1 MPSSIVNPKALEEA
15 AALDAKFKKSGPVGP
30 LHGIPVLLKD
40 NVNTKDMPTTG
51 GSKSLEGYVPP
62 NDAFIT
68 KKLRDAGAIIIAKV
82 NLHEFAV
89 WGESVS
95 SMLGQTLNPYDLTR
109 TPGGSSGGT
118 GAGLAANFGILGIG
132 TDTVN
137 SIRSPASA
145 NSIVGIRPT
154 IGLVSRDG
162 IIPYSFTQDA
172 AGPMART
179 VTDATKMLNVLTG
192 YDPGDQA
199 TAWSIGNIQ
208 KDYAKYLKKDGLKGK
223 RIGILRSFFGTQP
236 IHEEVNAVTNKAIED
251 CKKMGA
257 TLVELNTPDIDSG
270 KIANDISVHLY
281 DLRPDLD
288 SYLGDPKANTPVK
301 SLEQI
306 IASGKYHPGIEKNIK
321 EAMTLKHDA
330 SYYERLA
337 KRTKLQDRVMAHHGR
352 TEARRP
358 HLPAPEAARRPR
370 GRHPGRAQRKPRLRD
385 GLPLHRGARR
395 VHEAHRFGEDRRARR
410 SGVLRAALDG
420 GAADRDRLRLRA
432 GHEESS
438 PSRDDAEARRRDVTF
453 FRKENRQTMDKSGYT
468 LLPNR
473 ADNKCFGCGPANPQG
488 LQMQF
493 YTNGETVASW
503 ITVPPHLCGWSNLA
517 HGGILFTALD
527 EIMGRTMIYL
537 LQRFILTKSMTIEY
551 LKPVP
556 HGREFKVEGR
566 ILEVRSE
573 REAAAE
579 GIITNDAGEIC
590 TRATGLWATFTP
602 DSARKLGVADDET
615 FRWFEQVIA
624 TKR

>member
-1 MPSSIVNPKALEEA
+1 MYLKRIEAYDRKGPRLNAVIYVNPRALKEA
-15 AALDAKFKKSGPVGP
+15 AALDAKFRKSGPVGP

-40 NVNTKDMPTTG
+40 NVNTRDMPTTG

-62 NDAFIT
+62 KDAFIT
-68 KKLRDAGAIIIAKV
+68 KKLRDAGAIIFAKV

-118 GAGLAANFGILGIG
+118 GAGLAANLGLLGIG

-162 IIPYSFTQDA
+162 IIPYSLTQDA

-179 VTDATKMLNVLTG
+179 VADATKMLNVLTS

-199 TAWSIGNIQ
+199 TAWSIGNIR
-208 KDYAKYLKKDGLKGK
+208 KDYTQYLKKDGLKGK
-223 RIGILRSFFGTQP
+223 RIGILRGFFGTQP
-236 IHEEVNAVTNKAIED
+236 IHEEVNAITNKAIED
-251 CKKMGA
+251 CKKIGA

-270 KIANDISVHLY
+270 KIANDISVHLF

-337 KRTKLQDRVMAHHGR
+337 KRTKLQDRVMAIMAEQKLDALIFPHQKRPVVPVGESQVER
-352 TEARRP
+352 NGSLGSVTGFPSIVVPGGFTKPTATAPIGVPVGIEFLSRPWTEGLLIAIGYAYEQGTQMRRV
-358 HLPAPEAARRPR
+358 PATT
-370 GRHPGRAQRKPRLRD
+370 PRL
-385 GLPLHRGARR
+385 
-395 VHEAHRFGEDRRARR
+395 
-410 SGVLRAALDG
+410 
-420 GAADRDRLRLRA
+420 
-432 GHEESS
+432 
-438 PSRDDAEARRRDVTF
+438 
-453 FRKENRQTMDKSGYT
+453 
-468 LLPNR
+468 
-473 ADNKCFGCGPANPQG
+473 
-488 LQMQF
+488 
-493 YTNGETVASW
+493 
-503 ITVPPHLCGWSNLA
+503 
-517 HGGILFTALD
+517 
-527 EIMGRTMIYL
+527 
-537 LQRFILTKSMTIEY
+537 
-551 LKPVP
+551 
-556 HGREFKVEGR
+556 
-566 ILEVRSE
+566 
-573 REAAAE
+573 
-579 GIITNDAGEIC
+579 AGEM
-590 TRATGLWATFTP
+590 
-602 DSARKLGVADDET
+602 
-615 FRWFEQVIA
+615 
-624 TKR
+624 

>member
-1 MPSSIVNPKALEEA
+1 M
-15 AALDAKFKKSGPVGP
+15 GP

-51 GSKSLEGYVPP
+51 GSKSLEGYIPP
-62 NDAFIT
+62 YDATIT
-68 KKLRDAGAIIIAKV
+68 KQLRDAGAIIIAKV

-154 IGLVSRDG
+154 LGLVSRYG

-199 TAWSIGNIQ
+199 TAWSLGNIQ

-257 TLVELNTPDIDSG
+257 TLVELDTPDIDSG
-270 KIANDISVHLY
+270 KIANEISVHLY

-288 SYLGDPKANTPVK
+288 SYLGDPKNNTPVK

-306 IASGKYHPGIEKNIK
+306 IASGKFHPGIEKNIK
-321 EAMTLKHDA
+321 EAMTLKQDA
-330 SYYERLA
+330 SYFERLA
-337 KRTKLQDRVMAHHGR
+337 KRAKLQDRVMALMAEKKLDALIFPHQKRPVVPVGGTQVERNGSLGSVTGFPSIVVPGGFTKPTDSAKIGVPVGVEFFGR
-352 TEARRP
+352 PWTEGLLIEIGYAYEQGTKNRR
-358 HLPAPEAARRPR
+358 LPVTT
-370 GRHPGRAQRKPRLRD
+370 PRL
-385 GLPLHRGARR
+385 
-395 VHEAHRFGEDRRARR
+395 
-410 SGVLRAALDG
+410 
-420 GAADRDRLRLRA
+420 
-432 GHEESS
+432 
-438 PSRDDAEARRRDVTF
+438 
-453 FRKENRQTMDKSGYT
+453 
-468 LLPNR
+468 
-473 ADNKCFGCGPANPQG
+473 
-488 LQMQF
+488 
-493 YTNGETVASW
+493 
-503 ITVPPHLCGWSNLA
+503 
-517 HGGILFTALD
+517 
-527 EIMGRTMIYL
+527 
-537 LQRFILTKSMTIEY
+537 
-551 LKPVP
+551 
-556 HGREFKVEGR
+556 
-566 ILEVRSE
+566 
-573 REAAAE
+573 
-579 GIITNDAGEIC
+579 AGEM
-590 TRATGLWATFTP
+590 
-602 DSARKLGVADDET
+602 
-615 FRWFEQVIA
+615 
-624 TKR
+624 